1 LITHS
6 ALQGRLGL
14 LVALVQLE
22 RLVLLVLL
30 VRLVPQALLG
40 QQGYRV
46 FLVLPQRL
54 ARRGRRVRLD
64 FEDLL
69 GHREFLD
76 PRRIRVQ
83 LGELVR
89 RGGQG
94 RRGRR
99 A

>member
-1 LITHS
+1 MIMHS
-6 ALQGRLGL
+6 VLQERLGL

-22 RLVLLVLL
+22 RLALL
-30 VRLVPQALLG
+30 VRQVQQALLVRQV
-40 QQGYRV
+40 QQDYRV
-46 FLVLPQRL
+46 FLVVPQRL

-64 FEDLL
+64 LEDLL